1 MAVAVSAEPCGLFF
15 FLLSRNLWIP
25 FRREKVSEAQFF
37 FPKRKREFSF
47 EHGAKR
53 RRRKS
58 VRLCPDGRGFK
69 WRAPTRSLGSSPF
82 KPQTALLSV
91 SRAVGPDYTRHGGLE
106 HASRASIKERVF
118 GKGASAR
125 RLALLWFM
133 AASRRR

>member
-1 MAVAVSAEPCGLFF
+1 MAVAVSAEPCGLFSS
-15 FLLSRNLWIP
+15 LLSRNLWIP

-58 VRLCPDGRGFK
+58 AGRGRGFK
-69 WRAPTRSLGSSPF
+69 WRAPTRSVGSSPF

-91 SRAVGPDYTRHGGLE
+91 SRAVGIDDTRHGGLE

-133 AASRRR
+133 PASRRR